1 MSRFC
6 DENKV
11 KVCKFG
17 ERKRLDNR
25 ENVIYLLNIE
35 QKTPSDE
42 SVGVVQ
48 ILKSMFW

>member
-17 ERKRLDNR
+17 EHERLDNR
-25 ENVIYLLNIE
+25 ENGIY
-35 QKTPSDE
+35 
-42 SVGVVQ
+42 
-48 ILKSMFW
+48 ILKSMFWEKKASKT